1 MKNAVMYLKVSE
13 TDLGYSYYV
22 DKLDK
27 VAFHHELEIVK
38 TADTITNL
46 YLTVRKYKCSAVVV
60 YNLADFGK
68 TVSDILKVVHVLKEN
83 GVNYICDYPRL
94 YDLYN
99 DKDEFDLNNVAIAIG
114 NFSYFINKNEEYTDE
129 NLSRSPSFS

>member
-1 MKNAVMYLKVSE
+1 
-13 TDLGYSYYV
+13 
-22 DKLDK
+22 LDK

-68 TVSDILKVVHVLKEN
+68 TVSDILEVVQVLKEN
-83 GVNYICDYPRL
+83 GVKYICDYPRL